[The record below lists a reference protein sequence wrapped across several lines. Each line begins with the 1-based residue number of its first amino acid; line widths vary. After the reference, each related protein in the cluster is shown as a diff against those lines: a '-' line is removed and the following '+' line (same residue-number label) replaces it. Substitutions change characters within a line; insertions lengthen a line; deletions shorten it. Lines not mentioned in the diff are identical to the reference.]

1 MLHSHDRDHAQAHE
15 HGHAHGHTHGPS
27 SPHPSQVVPWSILRM
42 ALITRLGTALAVSLS
57 LWVAVVLAMK

>member
-1 MLHSHDRDHAQAHE
+1 
-15 HGHAHGHTHGPS
+15 
-27 SPHPSQVVPWSILRM
+27 VVPWSILRM